1 MFVDDWG
8 IFSNGA
14 GGRVLVAAICPRFI
28 GLPLARGAPAAAS
41 KAMTEDCFILTVL
54 SLVYNLVTRADSRG
68 DLYSILP
75 VLEQNGEKQ
84 VISTCKAQGIVSP
97 LTVLMHTSIQKSHQR
112 MSSSN
117 KT

>member
-14 GGRVLVAAICPRFI
+14 GGRVLVTAICPRFI

-68 DLYSILP
+68 DLDSILP

-84 VISTCKAQGIVSP
+84 VISTCKGTRHSFPIDSAYAHK
-97 LTVLMHTSIQKSHQR
+97 HTEEPPK
-112 MSSSN
+112 N
-117 KT
+117 VKLK